1 MPGLLSCYEKISR
14 LLMHHEL
21 SDPSC
26 PAVPN
31 GDLYTLNYNRYFS
44 DATGVSQH
52 LLEFVAFFFYVHV
65 LCVFPVGRPG
75 ILCMRS
81 AAFAINDHFFCHKMN
96 LSSIILSYIM
106 GLISY
111 NGRCNYKFFPNMT
124 FL

>member
-1 MPGLLSCYEKISR
+1 M
-14 LLMHHEL
+14 LMHHEL

-31 GDLYTLNYNRYFS
+31 GDLFTLNYNRYFS

-65 LCVFPVGRPG
+65 LCVFPVSRPG

-81 AAFAINDHFFCHKMN
+81 AAFAINDNFFCHKMN

-106 GLISY
+106 RLISY
-111 NGRCNYKFFPNMT
+111 NGPCKYKFFPNMI

>member
-1 MPGLLSCYEKISR
+1 
-14 LLMHHEL
+14 MHHGL

-31 GDLYTLNYNRYFS
+31 GDLFTLNYNRYFS

-52 LLEFVAFFFYVHV
+52 FLEFIAFIFYVHV

-81 AAFAINDHFFCHKMN
+81 AAFAINDNFFCHK
-96 LSSIILSYIM
+96 LDYSSIILSYIM
-106 GLISY
+106 RLISY
-111 NGRCNYKFFPNMT
+111 NGTRK
-124 FL
+124 